1 MFLDVV
7 RPAHGG
13 AGHFAQPKP
22 NPEPDAFERLPVNLS
37 AEEIRAMVLDVLG

>member
-13 AGHFAQPKP
+13 AGHFVQTK
-22 NPEPDAFERLPVNLS
+22 PEPDAFERLPVNLS